1 MRRDLIIIVLML
13 ATLIIG
19 PSSCSKKISQDTA
32 VKIELFLKKVVAD
45 TLEED
50 YRSHNI
56 DIHVVVTDMRIDK
69 LTKKETAQDN
79 VYFAQGRVSYRVTG
93 KRSWKDKEGNM
104 IQLDPEGE
112 ISHWFTCGVLEDRY
126 LGALFKDDRNRL
138 TLYADKPE

>member
-1 MRRDLIIIVLML
+1 VRRNLIIVVLML
-13 ATLIIG
+13 APLAIC

-32 VKIELFLKKVVAD
+32 VRIELFLKKVVAD

-56 DIHVVVTDMRIDK
+56 DINVVVTDVRIDR

-79 VYFAQGRVSYRVTG
+79 VYFAKGRVSYLVKG
-93 KRSWKDKEGNM
+93 KRSWKDKEGNTVR
-104 IQLDPEGE
+104 LDPEGE

-138 TLYADKPE
+138 TFYADKPE